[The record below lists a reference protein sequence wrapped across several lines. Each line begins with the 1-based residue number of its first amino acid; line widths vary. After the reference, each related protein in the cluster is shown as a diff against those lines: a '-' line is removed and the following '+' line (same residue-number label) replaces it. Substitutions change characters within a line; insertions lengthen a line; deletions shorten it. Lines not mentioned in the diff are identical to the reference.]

1 MNNTQNNTQPN
12 NNNTAPATRSGFSP
26 RPHSS
31 GPRPL
36 YGNSRPQ
43 SNFRPKQSLEHSL
56 ELLARSTGPIPG
68 TPTNIPAQ
76 GHQKMNFR
84 PDRKRFNDRGPRSGP
99 RDNNQEKSYEK
110 KPDVIPPLADGDI
123 RIIPLGGVEQIGQ
136 NMTMVEYKDQIIVID
151 AGIQFKDAKTPGI
164 QYIIPNTSYLE
175 ERKHLIKGLAITH
188 GHLDHIGGI
197 PYVMEKLGNPPI
209 YTREFGAL
217 LIKKRQ
223 EEFPHLPPLDIRIIE
238 KDDGSI
244 RVSDDLKIKFFGLT
258 HAIPDST
265 GVIVETPHGD
275 IVSTGDVRV
284 ENIEGVPVPH
294 EVEQYKFFKDRNVL
308 LMTMDSTGIP
318 MPGWSLAES
327 IVIKTVD
334 EIIREN
340 KGRLFIGTFAS
351 QVERIIE
358 FIQSAKRYGRYVV
371 IEGRAMKTNVA
382 IVKHLNLTN
391 LDHVIPVEDMHKY
404 PPNKIMILAT
414 GAQGEQYAL
423 LDRVA
428 DGTHKYIKLSEHDTI
443 IFSSSVI
450 PGNERTVEGLKDR
463 LYKFDPKVITYADTQ
478 VHSSGHGKR
487 GELEW
492 LHKQIQYKF
501 FMPIHGSHYR
511 LKMHRDLA
519 MGLGIAKDNIIVP
532 ENGAVIEIRE
542 NGTKIV
548 KLDVRAPH
556 DLIIIDG
563 TYVGPAHQV
572 VLRDRQV
579 LSEEG
584 IFTVIVTLDQRTH
597 MLKKS
602 PDISSR
608 GFIYLRDNQELLHK
622 VRGLAKKIVE
632 TGVEGGKP
640 LDISNVKDLLSDK
653 IQKFLFQKTGKKP
666 IVTAVVIAL

>member
-1 MNNTQNNTQPN
+1 MNTNTYYGRHRKHKTFSNQQNRPTQPLDQIE
-12 NNNTAPATRSGFSP
+12 R
-26 RPHSS
+26 
-31 GPRPL
+31 
-36 YGNSRPQ
+36 
-43 SNFRPKQSLEHSL
+43 SL
-56 ELLARSTGPIPG
+56 ELLAQSVSPATSKQQFSRSDKNNFKSKRPRFEHRR
-68 TPTNIPAQ
+68 TNETQP
-76 GHQKMNFR
+76 F
-84 PDRKRFNDRGPRSGP
+84 
-99 RDNNQEKSYEK
+99 EK
-110 KPDVIPPLADGDI
+110 KEIVIPPLAPGDI
-123 RIIPLGGVEQIGQ
+123 RVIPLGGVEQIGQ
-136 NMTMVEYKDQIIVID
+136 NMTMVEYKDQIVIID
-151 AGIQFKDAKTPGI
+151 AGIQFKDESTPGI
-164 QYIIPNTSYLE
+164 QYIIPNTKYLE
-175 ERKHLIKGLAITH
+175 DRKHLIKAMVITH

-197 PYVMEKLGNPPI
+197 PYVMDKLDNPPI

-223 EEFPHLPPLDIRIIE
+223 EEFPHLPPLDIRIVE
-238 KDDGSI
+238 KEDGAIALSE
-244 RVSDDLKIKFFGLT
+244 DLKVRFFGLT
-258 HAIPDST
+258 HSIPDST
-265 GVIVETPHGD
+265 GVIIETPYGD

-284 ENIEGVPVPH
+284 ENIDGIPSTE
-294 EVEQYKFFKDRNVL
+294 EIEQYKFFQNRNVL

-318 MPGWSLAES
+318 APGWSLAES
-327 IVIKTVD
+327 IVVKTVD

-358 FIQSAKRYGRYVV
+358 FINSAKRYGRYVV
-371 IEGRAMKTNVA
+371 IEGRAMKNNVA
-382 IVKHLNLTN
+382 IVKHLNLTD
-391 LDHVIPVEDMHKY
+391 LDHIIPVEDMHKY

-428 DGTHKYIKLSEHDTI
+428 DGSHRFIKLNEHDTI

-450 PGNERTVEGLKDR
+450 PGNERAVERLKDR
-463 LYKFDPKVITYADTQ
+463 LYKFDPKVITYIDTQ

-487 GELEW
+487 EELAW
-492 LHKQIQYKF
+492 LHTQINYRF

-511 LKMHRDLA
+511 LKMHRDLVVE
-519 MGLGIAKDNIIVP
+519 LGRVSTENVIIP
-532 ENGAVIEIRE
+532 ENGSIIEIR
-542 NGTKIV
+542 NQGNSIV
-548 KLDVRAPH
+548 KLDARAPH
-556 DLIIIDG
+556 EQIVIDG
-563 TYVGPAHQV
+563 NYVGPTHQV

-597 MLKKS
+597 ALKKS

-608 GFIYLRDNQELLHK
+608 GFIYLRDNQDLLHK

-632 TGVEGGKP
+632 TSTEGGKQ
-640 LDISNVKDLLSDK
+640 LDISNLKDLLSDK